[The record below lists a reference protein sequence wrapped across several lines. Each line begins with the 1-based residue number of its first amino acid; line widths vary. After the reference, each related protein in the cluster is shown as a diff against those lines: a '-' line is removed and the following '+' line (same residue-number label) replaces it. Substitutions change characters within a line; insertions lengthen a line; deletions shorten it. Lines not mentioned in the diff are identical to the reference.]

1 MLITAYPTGERHRAE
16 TLRRVA
22 KPTPVIAA
30 ISHPTQAEA
39 VSASL
44 SLRRHTG
51 ERTRAYRCP
60 FCGLWHHGHTARR
73 TKKVMR
79 AKRGY

>member
-1 MLITAYPTGERHRAE
+1 MGMASKRHQ
-16 TLRRVA
+16 RRKA
-22 KPTPVIAA
+22 CEWKR
-30 ISHPTQAEA
+30 SHPTQAEA

-79 AKRGY
+79 VKRGY